1 MSNISTLIKTLPLTI
16 WALAT
21 VSAQIR
27 SFDSGD
33 SRVNFNDHK
42 LECSSD
48 NADVQMFLNKAQQK
62 TDREI
67 GTLTIEENSDQA
79 QAKNKI
85 GPNTDLDVTIRNLK
99 IDQRNV
105 LIQAQDENGKP
116 VGEFIFPNSTTFIY
130 STADCA
136 GNGQKD
142 TALYLYQPFFPE
154 RNVGPNEL
162 KFKWRAPSSY
172 RFPAEGQ
179 DTTVFNFVW
188 QAKGPKQIGSN
199 PYPWGTEYKI
209 TRDQDLEYTG
219 PSSGGASL
227 DNKQMTAIIF
237 VLFKMAVMFLRDRR
251 NVH

>member
-1 MSNISTLIKTLPLTI
+1 
-16 WALAT
+16 
-21 VSAQIR
+21 
-27 SFDSGD
+27 
-33 SRVNFNDHK
+33 VNFNDHK

-67 GTLTIEENSDQA
+67 GTLSIEENSDQA

-85 GPNTDLDVTIRNLK
+85 GPNTELDVTIRDLK
-99 IDQRNV
+99 IGQRNM
-105 LIQAQDENGKP
+105 LIQAQDEKGKP
-116 VGEFIFPNSTTFIY
+116 VGEFILLNSTTFIY
-130 STADCA
+130 STANCA
-136 GNGQKD
+136 GNGKKD
-142 TALYLYQPFFPE
+142 TALYLERNE
-154 RNVGPNEL
+154 RNVGPQEL

-172 RFPAEGQ
+172 RFPTEGQ

-188 QAKGPKQIGSN
+188 QAKGPKQTGSN
-199 PYPWGTEYKI
+199 PFPWGIEYKI

>member
-1 MSNISTLIKTLPLTI
+1 MCNLSTLIKTLPLTI
-16 WALAT
+16 WALAS
-21 VSAQIR
+21 VSAEIR

-48 NADVQMFLNKAQQK
+48 NTDVQMFLNKAQQK
-62 TDREI
+62 TDIEV
-67 GTLTIEENSDQA
+67 GTLSIEENSDQA

-85 GPNTDLDVTIRNLK
+85 GSNTELEVKIRNLK

-105 LIQAQDENGKP
+105 LIQAQDKNGKP
-116 VGEFIFPNSTTFIY
+116 VGEFILLNSTTFTY

-136 GNGQKD
+136 GNGKKD
-142 TALYLYQPFFPE
+142 TALYLERNE
-154 RNVGPNEL
+154 RNVGPKEL

-172 RFPAEGQ
+172 SFPTEGQ

-188 QAKGPKQIGSN
+188 QAKGPRQSGSN
-199 PYPWGTEYKI
+199 PFPWETEYKI

-219 PSSGGASL
+219 PSSAGTSL
-227 DNKQMTAIIF
+227 NDKQMTAIVF

>member
-1 MSNISTLIKTLPLTI
+1 
-16 WALAT
+16 
-21 VSAQIR
+21 
-27 SFDSGD
+27 
-33 SRVNFNDHK
+33 VNFNDHK

-67 GTLTIEENSDQA
+67 GTLTIDGNSDQT

-85 GPNTDLDVTIRNLK
+85 GPNTQLELTIRNLEV
-99 IDQRNV
+99 DQKNV

-116 VGEFIFPNSTTFIY
+116 VGEFILLNSTTFTY

-136 GNGQKD
+136 GNGKSD
-142 TALYLYQPFFPE
+142 TALYLERNE
-154 RNVGPNEL
+154 RNVGPKEL

-188 QAKGPKQIGSN
+188 QTKGPKQIGSN
-199 PYPWGTEYKI
+199 PYPWGIEYKI

-227 DNKQMTAIIF
+227 GNKQMTAIIF